1 MFDRYGNVKKVIIYN
16 EKQSEDDDGDV
27 IVKIFV
33 EFSAMSGESWFNRF
47 NFCDFSFLLLV
58 NSDQM
63 WLVVGMNFVPE
74 LSDIMIHRKK
84 YIRILGTYLPTYFV
98 KSNMK

>member
-47 NFCDFSFLLLV
+47 NFCDFSYLLLV

-63 WLVVGMNFVPE
+63 WLVVGMNFVAE
-74 LSDIMIHRKK
+74 LSDMIHRKN
-84 YIRILGTYLPTYFV
+84 YIRILGTYLPIL
-98 KSNMK
+98 